1 MSMILALALTMSQP
15 APAGGDVTRELTQF
29 EQRLAATWKKGDCA
43 AWGEM
48 IAAEWSVTHLTGEV
62 IPKARALE
70 MCRTPDAPIETLEID
85 DLLVRLFGDAA
96 VVTGRT
102 RFATGGATPIRIA
115 LRFTDVF
122 VRRGGRWQVVASQS
136 TGLGS
141 PQAPPSDVPLGTW
154 SGNWDGAGSGGGFEL
169 TLARD
174 KDGAIGGSVSVTG
187 EPTYQATLR
196 SVAFE
201 GRKMTAKYDFPPDD
215 AAEVVI
221 SASFD
226 GDNVT
231 GTWSLREKASG
242 SEVATGGWKAA
253 KKGR

>member
-29 EQRLAATWKKGDCA
+29 EQQLAASWKKGDCQ

-48 IAAEWSVTHLTGEV
+48 LAPEWSVTHITGEV
-62 IPKARALE
+62 ITKAEALQ
-70 MCRTPDAPIETLEID
+70 MCRAPTAPIEAFEID
-85 DLLVRLFGDAA
+85 DVLVRQIGDTA

-102 RFATGGATPIRIA
+102 RVATGGASSVRVA

-122 VRRGGRWQVVASQS
+122 VRRSGRWQVVASHATS
-136 TGLGS
+136 LAS
-141 PQAPPSDVPLGTW
+141 SQASAADQPLGTW
-154 SGNWDGAGSGGGFEL
+154 SGSWDGAGSGGGFEL
-169 TLARD
+169 TLERD
-174 KDGAIGGSVSVTG
+174 KDAAIRGSVSVTG
-187 EPTYQATLR
+187 EPTYKATLK
-196 SVAFE
+196 SVAFD

-215 AAEVVI
+215 AAEVVVG
-221 SASFD
+221 AVFD

-242 SEVATGGWKAA
+242 NEVVSGAWKAT
-253 KKGR
+253 KKSR